1 MSRQRGRDTTIS
13 RLLRRRAVR
22 WLVAGLVTVVAAGVV
37 VGGVLLSPRSGLDEQ
52 LNRRAVAALEQAPPT
67 ETSPPTPHAA
77 HGRPANPDRRVDT
90 DGHELRCV
98 AKVFGHDPPGASS
111 IDEVSVSYA
120 HRMCAAIGPGLAWP
134 ASIRETGPVAV
145 RLGTPDTLI
154 LPEKALPEVPDANY
168 TDRIRAVI
176 PERHHQQALAFAD
189 FVDPDVAEELR
200 DRVEE

>member
-1 MSRQRGRDTTIS
+1 MTVVRF
-13 RLLRRRAVR
+13 LRRRPAR
-22 WLVAGLVTVVAAGVV
+22 WVVAGLVAVVAAGVV

-67 ETSPPTPHAA
+67 ATSQPTSHPA
-77 HGRPANPDRRVDT
+77 HGHPANPDRRVDT

-120 HRMCAAIGPGLAWP
+120 HRMCAAIGPGLVWP
-134 ASIRETGPVAV
+134 ASIREAGPVAV
-145 RLGTPDTLI
+145 RLGIPDTLI
-154 LPEKALPEVPDANY
+154 LPEKALPDVRDANY

-176 PERHHQQALAFAD
+176 PERHLEQALAFAD

>member
-1 MSRQRGRDTTIS
+1 MSRQRGRDMTVV

-22 WLVAGLVTVVAAGVV
+22 WVVAGLVTVVAVGVV

-52 LNRRAVAALEQAPPT
+52 LNRRAVAALEQTPPT
-67 ETSPPTPHAA
+67 ATSPHAG
-77 HGRPANPDRRVDT
+77 HGGPANPDRRVDT

-134 ASIRETGPVAV
+134 ASIREAGPVAI

-168 TDRIRAVI
+168 TDRIRSVI
-176 PERHHQQALAFAD
+176 PERHLEQALAFAD